1 MTEQPINDRRRA
13 RARADRPGRPAKRA
27 SGAARAWRVLF
38 GVVVLIAS
46 LTAFGGP
53 ASAVQSV
60 RVSVDSDAID
70 LTRAVERYSAQGD
83 RIQVSTAPGADG
95 IVRRIEVSAVEPGAQ
110 PAWIVFAL
118 TNDSDEQLTRLIVAP
133 HFRFVGSGVIWPDLG
148 SSRIA
153 TITASQGSAPERE
166 DNPEADVFRLTL
178 DPGTTVTYVAEL
190 RTPNLPQLYLWEP
203 DAFKDKSTSLTL
215 YEGILIGIAGLLA
228 LFLTIVFVVRGA
240 MIFPA
245 AAALAWAVFAY
256 VCIDFGFWRKMFGLE
271 DATERIWRAGVEAT
285 IGATLI
291 VFLFAY
297 LNLRRWHVRYT
308 HFALAWL
315 ALMAAVVG
323 LSVYNA
329 PVAAGVARI
338 SIATVAGLGFLL
350 ILSLA
355 ARGSDRAVM
364 LIPTWYLLAV
374 WVVAAGAAAL
384 GYLTNDLAAPGLVGG
399 LVLIVMLIGF
409 TVMQFAFS
417 GSGGAVDSGPDAE
430 RRSLAMTGSGEG
442 IFDWNVLADEVSGS
456 EAIESQLGLKRGA
469 LEGPAAGWLDV
480 LHPLDRDRYTLALDG
495 LLHQRSGRINHDLR
509 LRGSD
514 GHYFW
519 YVLKARPVISADG
532 EVVRVIGS
540 LSDVTE
546 LKSAEERMLHD
557 AVHDNLTGLPNR
569 ELFND
574 RLGAAILMAQK
585 PGGAAPTVMIIDI
598 DEFQSV
604 NDSYGLSIGDSAL
617 LAVARRLARDLNP
630 GDTLARLGGDT
641 FGAIVLAEPR
651 SMDAPARIDALRA
664 ALAAPISFGEREI
677 ALTVSIGAA
686 HYDPKLH
693 GKGGDLL
700 ADAQL
705 ALANAKKGGGDRVEI
720 FAHLMRSQ
728 RSDRQ
733 TLEND
738 MRRALE
744 RGEISILFR
753 PIVRLEDRTVAGF
766 QSLLRWRHPRLGV
779 LDEDEFSSAAEFDR
793 RNRRHRRLCARGDG
807 EGAGG
812 VAEGARGQSADLRH
826 RRRVIAPDAQPR
838 FAFRRARR
846 ARPPLRAARLAQA
859 RGGGEPGDGKPRIRR
874 GSFAEGARN
883 RRRADAGQVRRRLY
897 LARPSAAV
905 SLRRHADRRLP
916 GQAELVRRALADP
929 AFDRRHG
936 AGDRDG
942 RHLRGRGDGI
952 RRGRARSARLPVRPR
967 GGLRPADEPGR
978 GAKADG
984 RGGRLTEAA
993 ALQRRGP
1000 QAPAIAGQHL
1010 RPVDRPHRF
1019 VMDALGEPH
1028 RSALDGGAPGL
1039 ARNVADRRGRG
1050 DQHRLAGDPG
1060 HLQQRVDRAVER
1072 QRAVEEALGG
1082 GA

>member
-1 MTEQPINDRRRA
+1 MTEIPFNDGLRPHA
-13 RARADRPGRPAKRA
+13 GAACPGRPAKPA
-27 SGAARAWRVLF
+27 GSAARIWRGLI
-38 GVVVLIAS
+38 GVAVLIAA
-46 LTAFGGP
+46 LTAFWRP
-53 ASAVQSV
+53 AHAVQSV
-60 RVSVDSDAID
+60 RVSVDLDAID

-95 IVRRIEVSAVEPGAQ
+95 IVRRIEVSALEPGAQ

-118 TNDSDEQLTRLIVAP
+118 TNDFDEQLTRLIVAP
-133 HFRFVGSGVIWPDLG
+133 HFRFVGSGLVWPDLG

-153 TITASQGSAPERE
+153 TITASQGAAPERE
-166 DNPEADVFRLTL
+166 DNAEADVFRLTL

-190 RTPNLPQLYLWEP
+190 RTPTLPQLYLWEP

-291 VFLFAY
+291 IFLFAY
-297 LNLRRWHVRYT
+297 LNLRRWHVRYS

-315 ALMAAVVG
+315 ALMAAVAG
-323 LSVYNA
+323 FSVYNA
-329 PVAAGVARI
+329 PVAAGVARF
-338 SIATVAGLGFLL
+338 SIATVAGVGFLL

-417 GSGGAVDSGPDAE
+417 GSGGAMDSGPDAE
-430 RRSLAMTGSGEG
+430 RRSLAMTGSGEA
-442 IFDWNVLADEVSGS
+442 IFDWNVLTDEVSGS

-519 YVLKARPVISADG
+519 YVLKARPVVSVDG

-540 LSDVTE
+540 LCDVTE

-585 PGGAAPTVMIIDI
+585 PGGDAPTVMVVDI

-617 LAVARRLARDLNP
+617 LAVARRLSRDLTP
-630 GDTLARLGGDT
+630 GDTLARLSGDT
-641 FGAIVLAEPR
+641 FGAIVFAEPWP
-651 SMDAPARIDALRA
+651 MDAAAARIDALRA
-664 ALAAPISFGEREI
+664 ALAQPISFGEREI
-677 ALTVSIGAA
+677 TLTVSIGAA
-686 HYDPKLH
+686 QYDPKLH

-705 ALANAKKGGGDRVEI
+705 ALLNAKKAGGDRVEI
-720 FAHLMRSQ
+720 FSPFMRSY

-744 RGEISILFR
+744 RGEISVLFR

-766 QSLLRWRHPRLGV
+766 QSLLRWRNPRLG
-779 LDEDEFSSAAEFDR
+779 LLGEEEFSSVAESTGAIVDIGAYALEATARELAAWQKALEVDPPIFATVAASSRQMLSHDLLSDVRAALGRHYVQRGSLKLAAAE
-793 RNRRHRRLCARGDG
+793 
-807 EGAGG
+807 
-812 VAEGARGQSADLRH
+812 
-826 RRRVIAPDAQPR
+826 
-838 FAFRRARR
+838 
-846 ARPPLRAARLAQA
+846 
-859 RGGGEPGDGKPRIRR
+859 
-874 GSFAEGARN
+874 
-883 RRRADAGQVRRRLY
+883 
-897 LARPSAAV
+897 
-905 SLRRHADRRLP
+905 SLVMENP
-916 GQAELVRRALADP
+916 EY
-929 AFDRRHG
+929 
-936 AGDRDG
+936 
-942 RHLRGRGDGI
+942 
-952 RRGRARSARLPVRPR
+952 
-967 GGLRPADEPGR
+967 
-978 GAKADG
+978 
-984 RGGRLTEAA
+984 AA
-993 ALQRRGP
+993 ALLQRVREIG
-1000 QAPAIAGQHL
+1000 AALMLDRFGAGYTSL
-1010 RPVDRPHRF
+1010 
-1019 VMDALGEPH
+1019 
-1028 RSALDGGAPGL
+1028 
-1039 ARNVADRRGRG
+1039 
-1050 DQHRLAGDPG
+1050 G
-1060 HLQQRVDRAVER
+1060 HLPQYRFDAMRIDASLVRPNSFGARSPILRSIVAMAQEIGMDVISEGAETESDAVELA
-1072 QRAVEEALGG
+1072 QLGCQFAQ
-1082 GA
+1082 GAAFGQPMSAAAARKLMGAAGA

>member
-1 MTEQPINDRRRA
+1 MSQTDLRA
-13 RARADRPGRPAKRA
+13 AEPTPSCARPAVRSA
-27 SGAARAWRVLF
+27 DGAARASLVLPLLARLA
-38 GVVVLIAS
+38 VLLA
-46 LTAFGGP
+46 LVFTGCPP
-53 ASAVQSV
+53 ALAIQSV
-60 RVSVDSDAID
+60 RVSPDSDAID

-95 IVRRIEVSAVEPGAQ
+95 IVRRIEVSALEAGAQ
-110 PAWIVFAL
+110 PSWIVFAL

-133 HFRFVGSGVIWPDLG
+133 HFRFVGSGVVWPDLG
-148 SSRIA
+148 SSRIT
-153 TITASQGSAPERE
+153 TITASQGLAPERD
-166 DNPEADVFRLTL
+166 DNPQADVFRLTL

-190 RTPNLPQLYLWEP
+190 RTPSLPQLYLWEP

-271 DATERIWRAGVEAT
+271 DASERIWRAGVEAT
-285 IGATLI
+285 IAATLI

-297 LNLRRWHVRYT
+297 LNLRRWHVRYM

-315 ALMAAVVG
+315 LLMAAVVG
-323 LSVYNA
+323 LSVFNA

-338 SIATVAGLGFLL
+338 SIATVAGVGLLL

-399 LVLIVMLIGF
+399 LVLVVMLIGF

-417 GSGGAVDSGPDAE
+417 GASGAADSGVDAA
-430 RRSLAMTGSGEG
+430 RRSLAMTGSGEA
-442 IFDWNVLADEVSGS
+442 IFDWNVVNDEISGA
-456 EAIESQLGLKRGA
+456 EALESQLGLKRGA

-519 YVLKARPVISADG
+519 YVLKARPVVSADG

-540 LSDVTE
+540 LADVTE
-546 LKSAEERMLHD
+546 IKSAEERMLHD

-569 ELFND
+569 ELFYD
-574 RLGAAILMAQK
+574 RLTSALYLAQK
-585 PGGAAPTVMIIDI
+585 PGASAPAALIVDI
-598 DEFQSV
+598 DGFKAV
-604 NDSYGLSIGDSAL
+604 NDSYGLSMGDSAL
-617 LAVARRLARDLNP
+617 LAVARRLARDLKP
-630 GDTLARLGGDT
+630 GDTLARLSGDQ
-641 FGAIVLAEPR
+641 FGVIILAGL
-651 SMDAPARIDALRA
+651 SAGDVMAKLDALRGA
-664 ALAAPISFGEREI
+664 IAAPISFGEREI

-686 HYDPKLH
+686 VYDPKLH
-693 GKGGDLL
+693 VKGGELL

-705 ALANAKKGGGDRVEI
+705 ALANAKKGGGDRVAL
-720 FAHLMRSQ
+720 FARIMRSQ

-744 RGEISILFR
+744 RGEIMVLFR

-766 QSLLRWRHPRLGV
+766 QALTRWRHYRHGV
-779 LDEDEFSSAAEFDR
+779 LEEDEYVSIAESTGLIVDIGAYALETTARELAAWQKALEVSPPIFATVAASSRQVLSHDLLTDVRAALSRHFAQRGSLKIAIAESLVMENPEYAAVLLRRVREIGAALMLDRFGAGYTSLGHLPQFRFDAVRIDASLVRPNAVGQRSPILRSIVSMAQEIGMDVISEGAETESDAVELAQIGCQFAQGTGFGQPMSAA
-793 RNRRHRRLCARGDG
+793 
-807 EGAGG
+807 
-812 VAEGARGQSADLRH
+812 
-826 RRRVIAPDAQPR
+826 
-838 FAFRRARR
+838 
-846 ARPPLRAARLAQA
+846 AARKLM
-859 RGGGEPGDGKPRIRR
+859 
-874 GSFAEGARN
+874 GA
-883 RRRADAGQVRRRLY
+883 
-897 LARPSAAV
+897 
-905 SLRRHADRRLP
+905 
-916 GQAELVRRALADP
+916 
-929 AFDRRHG
+929 
-936 AGDRDG
+936 
-942 RHLRGRGDGI
+942 
-952 RRGRARSARLPVRPR
+952 
-967 GGLRPADEPGR
+967 
-978 GAKADG
+978 
-984 RGGRLTEAA
+984 
-993 ALQRRGP
+993 
-1000 QAPAIAGQHL
+1000 APA
-1010 RPVDRPHRF
+1010 
-1019 VMDALGEPH
+1019 
-1028 RSALDGGAPGL
+1028 
-1039 ARNVADRRGRG
+1039 
-1050 DQHRLAGDPG
+1050 
-1060 HLQQRVDRAVER
+1060 
-1072 QRAVEEALGG
+1072 
-1082 GA
+1082 

>member
-1 MTEQPINDRRRA
+1 MSQTDLRA
-13 RARADRPGRPAKRA
+13 AEPTPSCARPAVRSA
-27 SGAARAWRVLF
+27 EGAARASLVLPLLARLA
-38 GVVVLIAS
+38 VLLA
-46 LTAFGGP
+46 LVFAGCPP
-53 ASAVQSV
+53 ALAIQSV
-60 RVSVDSDAID
+60 RVSPDSDAID

-95 IVRRIEVSAVEPGAQ
+95 IVRRIEVSALEAGAQ
-110 PAWIVFAL
+110 PSWIVFAL

-133 HFRFVGSGVIWPDLG
+133 HFRFVGSGVVWPDLG
-148 SSRIA
+148 SSRIT
-153 TITASQGSAPERE
+153 TITASQGLAPERD
-166 DNPEADVFRLTL
+166 DNPQADVFRLTL

-190 RTPNLPQLYLWEP
+190 RTPSLPQLYLWEP

-271 DATERIWRAGVEAT
+271 DASERIWRAGVEAT
-285 IGATLI
+285 IAATLI

-297 LNLRRWHVRYT
+297 LNLRRWHVRYM

-315 ALMAAVVG
+315 VLMAAVVG
-323 LSVYNA
+323 LSVFNA

-338 SIATVAGLGFLL
+338 SIATVAGVGLLL

-399 LVLIVMLIGF
+399 LVLVVMLIGF

-417 GSGGAVDSGPDAE
+417 GASGAADSGVDAA
-430 RRSLAMTGSGEG
+430 RRSLAMTGSGEA
-442 IFDWNVLADEVSGS
+442 IFDWNVVNDEISGA
-456 EAIESQLGLKRGA
+456 EALESQLGLKRGA

-519 YVLKARPVISADG
+519 YVLKARPVVSADG

-540 LSDVTE
+540 LADVTE
-546 LKSAEERMLHD
+546 IKSAEERMLHD

-569 ELFND
+569 ELFYD
-574 RLGAAILMAQK
+574 RLTSALYLAQK
-585 PGGAAPTVMIIDI
+585 PGASAPAALIVDI
-598 DEFQSV
+598 DGFKAV
-604 NDSYGLSIGDSAL
+604 NDSYGLSMGDSAL
-617 LAVARRLARDLNP
+617 LAVARRLARDLKP
-630 GDTLARLGGDT
+630 GDTLARLSGDQ
-641 FGAIVLAEPR
+641 FGVIILAGL
-651 SMDAPARIDALRA
+651 SAGDVMAKLDALRGA
-664 ALAAPISFGEREI
+664 IAAPISFGEREI

-686 HYDPKLH
+686 VYDPKLH
-693 GKGGDLL
+693 VKGGELL

-705 ALANAKKGGGDRVEI
+705 ALANAKKGGGDRVAL
-720 FAHLMRSQ
+720 FARIMRSQ

-744 RGEISILFR
+744 RGEIMVLFR

-766 QSLLRWRHPRLGV
+766 QALTRWRHYRHGV
-779 LDEDEFSSAAEFDR
+779 LEEDEFVSIAESTGLIVDIGAYALETTARELAAWQKALEVSPPIFATVAASSRQVLSHDLLTDVRAALSRHFAQRGSLKIAIAESLVMENPEYAAVLLRRVREIGAALMLDRFGAGYTSLGHLPQFRFDAVRIDASLVRPNAVGQRSPILRSIVSMAQEIGMDVISEGAETESDAVELAQIGCQFAQGTGFGQPMSAA
-793 RNRRHRRLCARGDG
+793 
-807 EGAGG
+807 
-812 VAEGARGQSADLRH
+812 
-826 RRRVIAPDAQPR
+826 
-838 FAFRRARR
+838 
-846 ARPPLRAARLAQA
+846 AARKLM
-859 RGGGEPGDGKPRIRR
+859 
-874 GSFAEGARN
+874 GA
-883 RRRADAGQVRRRLY
+883 
-897 LARPSAAV
+897 
-905 SLRRHADRRLP
+905 
-916 GQAELVRRALADP
+916 
-929 AFDRRHG
+929 
-936 AGDRDG
+936 
-942 RHLRGRGDGI
+942 
-952 RRGRARSARLPVRPR
+952 
-967 GGLRPADEPGR
+967 
-978 GAKADG
+978 
-984 RGGRLTEAA
+984 
-993 ALQRRGP
+993 
-1000 QAPAIAGQHL
+1000 APA
-1010 RPVDRPHRF
+1010 
-1019 VMDALGEPH
+1019 
-1028 RSALDGGAPGL
+1028 
-1039 ARNVADRRGRG
+1039 
-1050 DQHRLAGDPG
+1050 
-1060 HLQQRVDRAVER
+1060 
-1072 QRAVEEALGG
+1072 
-1082 GA
+1082 

>member
-1 MTEQPINDRRRA
+1 M
-13 RARADRPGRPAKRA
+13 
-27 SGAARAWRVLF
+27 
-38 GVVVLIAS
+38 
-46 LTAFGGP
+46 
-53 ASAVQSV
+53 QSV
-60 RVSVDSDAID
+60 RVSPDSDAID

-95 IVRRIEVSAVEPGAQ
+95 IVRRIEVSALEPGAQ

-133 HFRFVGSGVIWPDLG
+133 HFRFVGSGVVWPDLG
-148 SSRIA
+148 SSRIT
-153 TITASQGSAPERE
+153 TITASQGAAPERE
-166 DNPEADVFRLTL
+166 DNAEADVFRLTL

-271 DATERIWRAGVEAT
+271 DASERIWRAGVEAT

-291 VFLFAY
+291 IFLFAY

-323 LSVYNA
+323 LSVYNP

-338 SIATVAGLGFLL
+338 SIATVAGVGFLL

-417 GSGGAVDSGPDAE
+417 GSGGAMDSGPDAD
-430 RRSLAMTGSGEG
+430 RRSLAMTGSGEA
-442 IFDWNVLADEVSGS
+442 IFDWNVLTDEVTGS

-574 RLGAAILMAQK
+574 RLGAAILLAQR
-585 PGGAAPTVMIIDI
+585 PGGSAPTVMVIDV

-604 NDSYGLSIGDSAL
+604 NDSYGLSIGDAAL
-617 LAVARRLARDLNP
+617 LAVARRLARDFQP

-641 FGAIVLAEPR
+641 FGAIVLAEQA
-651 SMDAPARIDALRA
+651 SMDAPARIDGLRA

-677 ALTVSIGAA
+677 TLSVSIGAA
-686 HYDPKLH
+686 HYNPKLH
-693 GKGGDLL
+693 DKGGDLL

-705 ALANAKKGGGDRVEI
+705 ALANAKKAGGDRVEI
-720 FAHLMRSQ
+720 FAPSMRSH
-728 RSDRQ
+728 RTDRQ

-766 QSLLRWRHPRLGV
+766 QSLIRWRHPRLGI
-779 LDEDEFSSAAEFDR
+779 LSEDEFLSAAEFDR
-793 RNRRHRRLCARGDG
+793 RDRRHRRLCSGGDG
-807 EGAGG
+807 QGARG
-812 VAEGARGQSADLRH
+812 VAEGARGQSAHLRH
-826 RRRVIAPDAQPR
+826 GRGVLAPDAEPR
-838 FAFRRARR
+838 SVARR
-846 ARPPLRAARLAQA
+846 ALRARAPLRPARLAQA
-859 RGGGEPGDGKPRIRR
+859 RGGREPGDGKPGIRR
-874 GSFAEGARN
+874 GAAAAGARD
-883 RRRADAGQVRRRLY
+883 RRGADARPVRRRLH
-897 LARPSAAV
+897 LARPPAAV
-905 SLRRHADRRLP
+905 PLRRDADRRLA
-916 GQAELVRRALADP
+916 GQAQLLRRALAHP
-929 AFDRRHG
+929 ALDRGDG

-942 RHLRGRGDGI
+942 RHLGGRRDGI
-952 RRGRARSARLPVRPR
+952 RRGRARPAWLPVRAR
-967 GGLRPADEPGR
+967 SGVRPADERGR

-984 RGGRLTEAA
+984 RGARLTGRVPSPRA
-993 ALQRRGP
+993 RRRWRP
-1000 QAPAIAGQHL
+1000 RLTPFCAWTWRRCRRRPPA
-1010 RPVDRPHRF
+1010 R
-1019 VMDALGEPH
+1019 
-1028 RSALDGGAPGL
+1028 
-1039 ARNVADRRGRG
+1039 
-1050 DQHRLAGDPG
+1050 
-1060 HLQQRVDRAVER
+1060 
-1072 QRAVEEALGG
+1072 
-1082 GA
+1082 